1 MSKAGEPIRQ
11 KDDRPVVLSV
21 EHVDKV
27 FRLPTEQATGLKQAF
42 INWTRGI
49 KGYKEQQVL
58 QDVSFQVRRGD
69 FFGIVGRN
77 GSGKSTLLKLISGI
91 YYPERG
97 RISYTGKLV
106 PFIELGVGF
115 NPELTGRENV
125 YLNGALLGFTRSE
138 VDAMYDDIVD
148 FAELGEFMDQKL
160 KNYSSGM
167 QVRLAFSV
175 AIKAQGDILILDEVL
190 AVGDEAFQRKCDD
203 YFTEVKKDPNK
214 TVILVTHDMGAVK
227 KYCDR
232 AILIKDGHVV
242 INGDK
247 DDVANRYTLENL
259 KNTDQQSNDDNLGEK
274 EYPTG
279 LSVQVPV
286 LRSYPVSS
294 SVCKSSDTF
303 RFDVEYKCAQ
313 YDHLYMAIAMHD
325 TRRGGIAYDTGSI
338 PLKGCGHRVVHCSMP
353 LGIFNNGE
361 FRLVVSLRVND
372 SGQTDKDAP
381 TQMIA
386 FTSDENSCV
395 FAIRDK
401 RNRDYAMLNDRGL
414 QIKVLGGESL

>member
-259 KNTDQQSNDDNLGEK
+259 KAPDKQSDSSKLGD

-279 LSVQVPV
+279 LSAQVPL
-286 LRSYPVSS
+286 LRAYPVSS

-303 RFDVEYKCAQ
+303 RFDVEYDCAQ

>member
-58 QDVSFQVRRGD
+58 QDVSFQVHRGD

-259 KNTDQQSNDDNLGEK
+259 KAPDKQSDSSKLGD

-279 LSVQVPV
+279 LSAQVPL
-286 LRSYPVSS
+286 LRAYPVSS

-303 RFDVEYKCAQ
+303 RFDVEYDCAQ